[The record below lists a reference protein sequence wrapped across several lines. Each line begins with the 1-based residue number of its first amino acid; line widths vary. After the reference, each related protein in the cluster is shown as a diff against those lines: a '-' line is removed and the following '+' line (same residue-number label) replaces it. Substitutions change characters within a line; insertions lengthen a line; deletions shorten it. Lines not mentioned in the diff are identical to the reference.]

1 MKYVKI
7 IVCAIFA
14 LLCVSLLSPLVAF
27 IACLLCVAGGTY
39 GFMILWDK
47 VAKIVKER
55 WNL

>member
-7 IVCAIFA
+7 IICAILA

-47 VAKIVKER
+47 VANIIKER